1 MSKIISTAPSA
12 AVISGDLASIKAGS
26 GAGEATGDGDMF
38 AGIFMMLNAES
49 GGQTEAGQLGMGQG
63 ALEDMPG
70 ERSPE
75 ETAALVAA
83 MIQPSADKKGG
94 GGNASAD
101 PASRLAAIAE
111 DLKDAQDISR
121 QQISGI
127 GDGTK
132 NPALTLSAKQGKAG
146 SEFSSALADDADT
159 ELADTEKLPKTEKL
173 SQTEKLPQQDI
184 VLKKATS
191 RTRSSEQA
199 AMVSRD
205 ADKLTEKG
213 VEIAQTLTAGKLKA
227 DKGMVSTVERAET
240 GLVNNNTTERTPT
253 QTRTAGSVE
262 AGPALNNQAQMN
274 SNGQGGQQGGNG
286 ATAGGR
292 FDSSLEQWADMLD
305 MQDDNW
311 SEMLVRRIDKEFR
324 GGGKGLEIEMSPRH
338 LGRLQVTLT
347 QQQEQTHINMRT
359 ENSTAAQMLI
369 EAEFRLSQMLESSGL
384 KLGMFNASSDGRGNQ
399 AGQQNNGGDGQQNTA
414 SSDASA
420 DEENGEGMLSG
431 GEKNDETIVNI
442 RA

>member
-1 MSKIISTAPSA
+1 
-12 AVISGDLASIKAGS
+12 
-26 GAGEATGDGDMF
+26 
-38 AGIFMMLNAES
+38 
-49 GGQTEAGQLGMGQG
+49 
-63 ALEDMPG
+63 
-70 ERSPE
+70 
-75 ETAALVAA
+75 
-83 MIQPSADKKGG
+83 
-94 GGNASAD
+94 
-101 PASRLAAIAE
+101 
-111 DLKDAQDISR
+111 
-121 QQISGI
+121 
-127 GDGTK
+127 
-132 NPALTLSAKQGKAG
+132 
-146 SEFSSALADDADT
+146 
-159 ELADTEKLPKTEKL
+159 
-173 SQTEKLPQQDI
+173 
-184 VLKKATS
+184 
-191 RTRSSEQA
+191 
-199 AMVSRD
+199 
-205 ADKLTEKG
+205 
-213 VEIAQTLTAGKLKA
+213 
-227 DKGMVSTVERAET
+227 TVERAET
-240 GLVNNNTTERTPT
+240 GLVNNTTERTPA

-286 ATAGGR
+286 AAAGGR

-359 ENSTAAQMLI
+359 ENSTAAQMLM
-369 EAEFRLSQMLESSGL
+369 EAESRLSQMLESSGL

-399 AGQQNNGGDGQQNTA
+399 ASQQNNGGDGQQNTA

-420 DEENGEGMLSG
+420 DEEDGEGMLSA